1 VPFLGVGNWSPSN
14 TMWPRPMPIPP
25 YQVASYGILMHPTVW
40 PQYNNVTDRVTGS
53 QARQTDRQR
62 SDSIRRTLQTVAQ
75 KTAEGSEMPF
85 GMWSWV
91 DRRNR
96 VLDGSRSPMC
106 LRTRPC
112 TPAVI
117 TAHTTQRLLYTRV
130 YGRVYGRPVV
140 CVYTTRAV

>member
-1 VPFLGVGNWSPSN
+1 
-14 TMWPRPMPIPP
+14 MWPRPMPIPP

-53 QARQTDRQR
+53 QARQTCRQR
-62 SDSIRRTLQTVAQ
+62 DNGPIAYGEPYKRSLK

-96 VLDGSRSPMC
+96 VLDRSRSPMC

-117 TAHTTQRLLYTRV
+117 TAHTTQRLLCTRV